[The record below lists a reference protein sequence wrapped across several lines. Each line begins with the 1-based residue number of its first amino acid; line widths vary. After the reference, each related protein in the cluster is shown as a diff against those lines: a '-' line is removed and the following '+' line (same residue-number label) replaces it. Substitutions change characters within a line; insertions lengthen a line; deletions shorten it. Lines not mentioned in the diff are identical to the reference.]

1 MSLKRRFEEQVEHD
15 QKHASHNQDSDEHR
29 QKRHRTT
36 KKQTRKCEKCGTML
50 SFWHKNVCGECKP
63 NQENRN
69 NIFYDGNEN
78 QHFDTDFG
86 DSIVSEIFNA
96 PQNFEDICIVEQSQV
111 WCTLSR

>member
-15 QKHASHNQDSDEHR
+15 QKHDFQNQDSDEHR
-29 QKRHRTT
+29 QKRHRIS
-36 KKQTRKCEKCGTML
+36 KKQTERCEKCGKVLT
-50 SFWHKNVCGECKP
+50 FWQKNLCGECKH

-69 NIFYDGNEN
+69 NEFYDANHN

-96 PQNFEDICIVEQSQV
+96 QENLEDTCTGEQSQV
-111 WCTLSR
+111 WCTLP